1 MEISLDYPSGPKVMT
16 MSLNVEEGGRR
27 VSVREMQCEKD
38 LTRSLLALKLE
49 GYQEPRNIDRQPL
62 EFGKG
67 RKADFPLEPPERNA
81 DIFISA
87 QYDPF

>member
-1 MEISLDYPSGPKVMT
+1 MT

-27 VSVREMQCEKD
+27 GSVKETQCEKD

-49 GYQEPRNIDRQPL
+49 EYQEPRNRYRQPL

-67 RKADFPLEPPERNA
+67 RKADFPLELPEKNA

-87 QYDPF
+87 QCNPF